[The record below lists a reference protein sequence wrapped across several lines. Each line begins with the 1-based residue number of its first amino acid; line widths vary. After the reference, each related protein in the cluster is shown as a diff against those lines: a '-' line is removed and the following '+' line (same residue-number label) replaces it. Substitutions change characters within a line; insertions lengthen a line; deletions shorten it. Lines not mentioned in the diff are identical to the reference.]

1 MSVLQGR
8 KVQAANMNSAV
19 GLISS
24 FIGLIKTHKDLIVDL
39 AKREVGER
47 YAGQMLGKMWPIMHP
62 LMLMAVYVF
71 IFSVVFKVKIASAY
85 DMPLDYTAYILA
97 GLVPWLA
104 FQEVMSKS
112 SSLIVANSNLVKQ
125 VVFPVEVLP
134 LKGVLSAMLPFGV
147 SMVVLIAYVLISF
160 GGLPWTYVFL
170 PVLLFFQVLLML
182 GMAFLLSAAGAYFRD
197 LKDFVQ
203 VFTIVNLYLMPV
215 FYLPMWVPALFKPV
229 LYINPFS
236 YMIWCYQD
244 VLYYGNIEHPWAWT
258 VFAIGSVL
266 VFLTGYYLFRR
277 LKVVFG
283 DVL

>member
-1 MSVLQGR
+1 
-8 KVQAANMNSAV
+8 
-19 GLISS
+19 
-24 FIGLIKTHKDLIVDL
+24 
-39 AKREVGER
+39 
-47 YAGQMLGKMWPIMHP
+47 
-62 LMLMAVYVF
+62 
-71 IFSVVFKVKIASAY
+71 
-85 DMPLDYTAYILA
+85 
-97 GLVPWLA
+97 
-104 FQEVMSKS
+104 
-112 SSLIVANSNLVKQ
+112 
-125 VVFPVEVLP
+125 
-134 LKGVLSAMLPFGV
+134 
-147 SMVVLIAYVLISF
+147 
-160 GGLPWTYVFL
+160 
-170 PVLLFFQVLLML
+170 ML